1 MPFQTS
7 VLRRFNSLVE
17 EDINTNEPRYVTES
31 VDANK
36 LVVADEVGVGSN
48 EHVHVNESV
57 YSNER
62 RLDQSMC
69 LGCERA

>member
-7 VLRRFNSLVE
+7 VLRRFNLLVE
-17 EDINTNEPRYVTES
+17 KDINTNEPRYVTES

-36 LVVADEVGVGSN
+36 LAAVNEVGVGSN
-48 EHVHVNESV
+48 ERV

-62 RLDQSMC
+62 RLDQ
-69 LGCERA
+69 

>member
-17 EDINTNEPRYVTES
+17 KDINTNEPRYVTES

-36 LVVADEVGVGSN
+36 LVVANEVGVGSN
-48 EHVHVNESV
+48 ERVHVNESV

-62 RLDQSMC
+62 RLDQ
-69 LGCERA
+69 

>member
-7 VLRRFNSLVE
+7 VLRRFNLLVE
-17 EDINTNEPRYVTES
+17 KDINTNEPRYVTES

-36 LVVADEVGVGSN
+36 LVVADEESVGSN
-48 EHVHVNESV
+48 ERVHVNESV

-62 RLDQSMC
+62 RLDQ
-69 LGCERA
+69 

>member
-17 EDINTNEPRYVTES
+17 KDINTNEPRYVTES

-36 LVVADEVGVGSN
+36 LVVANEKGVGSN
-48 EHVHVNESV
+48 ERVHVNESV

-62 RLDQSMC
+62 RLDQ
-69 LGCERA
+69 